1 MRSFILGCVASFCL
15 LSMALAQ
22 VETEDSYKGINWQ
35 PHFEKALKQAKKENR
50 PIMVAFILRGETA
63 NESICGQ
70 HFLDKKIIALSRK
83 FVCLLAYAE
92 YVSGDNKGNTE
103 TSEAY
108 VQSFSHRISRKQLKT
123 LEYAARSEYMES
135 GQVSAPQ
142 FLFVHPN
149 GETILLRHIWLLS
162 ASELKKKMHK
172 ALHYFDKSH
181 ALPGELAAESRSEL
195 DEIRTLLADAD
206 GNNMMK
212 RRASLSRVAVK
223 EHPDVVNFLI
233 KQTSKDVDQSKR
245 LEAIRAMGQEGQV
258 KYLPRL
264 HQLLRKERGFQIRTN
279 IAQAIGDIGLV
290 ESVTP
295 ILQVLK
301 KEKKKQLRSILIQ
314 TVMTCGGGN
323 KEVSKA
329 LSKVLRSGGDLDKI
343 TILYRIAD
351 GAWDDTYSKA
361 LLKCLKSTNAQVRA
375 AAYFAV
381 GSHNRSDLLKRVKSR
396 LSSEKNMA
404 RNACAWSLKQM
415 GENIKFETENPSNDI
430 NMLLPTASY

>member
-1 MRSFILGCVASFCL
+1 
-15 LSMALAQ
+15 MAQAQ
-22 VETEDSYKGINWQ
+22 AGAEDSYKGIDWQ

-50 PIMVAFILRGETA
+50 PIMVAFILRGESA
-63 NESICGQ
+63 NESICGD
-70 HFLDKKIIALSRK
+70 HFLDKDLIALSRN

-92 YVSGDNKGNTE
+92 YVSGDNKGDTK

-108 VQSFSHRISRKQLKT
+108 VQSISHRLSRKQLKT
-123 LEYAARSEYMES
+123 LEYAARCEYMES

-162 ASELKKKMHK
+162 ANELKKKMHK

-181 ALPGELAAESRSEL
+181 ALPKELATESRSEL
-195 DEIRTLLADAD
+195 EEIRALLADAD
-206 GNNMMK
+206 SNNMMK
-212 RRASLSRVAVK
+212 RRASLSKVAVK
-223 EHPDVVNFLI
+223 EHPAVIDFLI
-233 KQTSKDVDQSKR
+233 KQTGKDVDQSKR

-258 KYLPRL
+258 KYLPQL
-264 HQLLRKERGFQIRTN
+264 HRLLRKERGFQIRTN
-279 IAQAIGDIGLV
+279 LAQAIRDIGLV
-290 ESVTP
+290 ESVSP

-314 TVMTCGGGN
+314 TVMTCGSGN
-323 KEVSKA
+323 TEVSKA

-343 TILYRIAD
+343 SILYRIAD
-351 GAWDDTYSKA
+351 GTWDDTYSKA

-375 AAYFAV
+375 AAYFAI
-381 GSHNRSDLLKRVKSR
+381 GSHTRSNLVKRVRSR

-415 GENIKFETENPSNDI
+415 GEDIKFKTKNPNNDI
-430 NMLLPTASY
+430 NMLLPSASY